1 MDKISAIIQARLGSK
16 RFPKKILK
24 KVSDKTILEHVID
37 QVQNSK
43 LINEIIIAT
52 TDLKQDHAITEI
64 CKKNKIKFFRG
75 SSNDLLDRY
84 YYCAKKYSCQ
94 IIVRITSDC
103 PFIDP
108 HIIDEAIKKYLSNS
122 YDYVSNN
129 IEKIN
134 QKWQNS
140 TCDYPQGMTVEIS
153 NMKTLETAWRFAKK
167 SFEREHVFPY
177 VQFNQTK
184 FNIANLRHKQKIDM
198 IRCTIDREEDLKFI
212 RELSKH
218 LSFKNPIHIS
228 DILKVI
234 KKYPELLKINNHMP
248 YDEGYKISL
257 KNDLKNIL

>member
-1 MDKISAIIQARLGSK
+1 MDKVSAIIQARLGSK

-24 KVSDKTILEHVID
+24 KVNDKTILEHVIE

-43 LINEIIIAT
+43 LIDEIIIAT
-52 TDLKQDHAITEI
+52 TDLRQDHVITEI
-64 CKKNKIKFFRG
+64 CKKNKVKFFLG

-84 YYCAKKYSCQ
+84 YNCAKKYSCQ

-108 HIIDEAIKKYLSNS
+108 HIIDDAIKKYLSNS

-140 TCDYPQGMTVEIS
+140 TCNYPQGMTVEVS
-153 NMKTLETAWRFAKK
+153 NMKTLEAAWRFAKK
-167 SFEREHVFPY
+167 SSEREHVFPY
-177 VQFNQTK
+177 VQSNQDK
-184 FNIANLRHKQKIDM
+184 FNISNLKHKQKIDM
-198 IRCTIDREEDLKFI
+198 IRCTVDREEDLKFI

-218 LSFKNPIHIS
+218 LLSTNPIHIS

-234 KKYPELLKINNHMP
+234 KKHPELLKINNHIP
-248 YDEGYKISL
+248 YDEGYKFSL
-257 KNDLKNIL
+257 KNDLKNI

>member
-1 MDKISAIIQARLGSK
+1 MDKVSAIIQARLGSK

-24 KVSDKTILEHVID
+24 KVNDKTILEHVIE

-43 LINEIIIAT
+43 LIDEIIIAT
-52 TDLKQDHAITEI
+52 TDLRQDHVITEI
-64 CKKNKIKFFRG
+64 CKKNKVKFFLG

-84 YYCAKKYSCQ
+84 YNCAKKYSCQ

-108 HIIDEAIKKYLSNS
+108 HIIDDAIKKYLSNS

-140 TCDYPQGMTVEIS
+140 MCNYPQGMTVEVS
-153 NMKTLETAWRFAKK
+153 NMKTLEAAWRFAKK
-167 SFEREHVFPY
+167 SSEREHVFPY
-177 VQFNQTK
+177 VQFNQDK
-184 FNIANLRHKQKIDM
+184 FNISNLKHKQKIDM
-198 IRCTIDREEDLKFI
+198 IRCTVDREEDLKFI

-218 LSFKNPIHIS
+218 LLSTNPIHIS

-234 KKYPELLKINNHMP
+234 KKHPELLKINNHIP
-248 YDEGYKISL
+248 YDEGYKFSL
-257 KNDLKNIL
+257 KNDLKNI